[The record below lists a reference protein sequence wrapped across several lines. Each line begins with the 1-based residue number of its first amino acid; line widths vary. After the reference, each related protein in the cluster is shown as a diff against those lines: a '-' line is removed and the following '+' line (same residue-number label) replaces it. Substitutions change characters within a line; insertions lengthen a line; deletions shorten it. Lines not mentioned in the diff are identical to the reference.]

1 MEKIVCGLCTARHPL
16 PVAEYIYPGTVN
28 PLDFDGL
35 RVAAVKFIL
44 DRVGVESVYAQPI
57 NGNDYTDTACFRGR
71 RELVVYVTG
80 LTAATAAVIA
90 ACAEN
95 GVHLTLMH
103 FDRDSGDYK
112 PQVIF

>member
-1 MEKIVCGLCTARHPL
+1 MKKVVVGLCAGRHPL
-16 PVAEYIYPGTVN
+16 PVTEFIYPEAVN

-35 RVAAVKFIL
+35 REIAANFII

-57 NGNDYTDTACFRGR
+57 NGNDYTDTACFHGCRD
-71 RELVVYVTG
+71 LVVYVTG

-103 FDRDSGDYK
+103 YDCEGKKYL
-112 PQVIF
+112 PQKIF

>member
-1 MEKIVCGLCTARHPL
+1 MEKISVGLCAARHPM
-16 PVAEYIYPGTVN
+16 PVTEFIYPETVN

-35 RVAAVKFIL
+35 RAAAVKFII

-57 NGNDYTDTACFRGR
+57 NGNDYTDTECFHGR
-71 RELVVYVTG
+71 RGLVVYVTG

-90 ACAEN
+90 ACAAN